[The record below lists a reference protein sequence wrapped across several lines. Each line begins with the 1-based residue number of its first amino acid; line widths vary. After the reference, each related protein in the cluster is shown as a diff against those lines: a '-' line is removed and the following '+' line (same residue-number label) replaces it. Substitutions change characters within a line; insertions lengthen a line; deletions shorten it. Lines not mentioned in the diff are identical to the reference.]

1 MNIDSFSVIVPA
13 FNEEAVIERTLN
25 ALLGEP
31 GSTGFEVIVV
41 CNGCSDDTAGTVR
54 SSFPEVRV
62 VEIAEA
68 SKTAAINEGL
78 SLASAGPV
86 LLLDADIE
94 LDTDSARALIAAA
107 SQPGID
113 TAIGHMSVD
122 TAAADRIVRAF
133 YRVWMEHP
141 YLRNGKFAA
150 AIALSTA
157 GRTRIGR
164 LPAVTA
170 DDTYL
175 RRTIPSDRVA
185 VVPSVSF
192 RVRAPLSTSSL
203 LQVRSRSY
211 RGNRELAAHTQGYA
225 QKKEARGLIENLI
238 RKPALWLYVPIYVAV
253 TFSAR
258 ALSYYNS
265 GVRWERDLT
274 TRMKTA
280 E

>member
-1 MNIDSFSVIVPA
+1 MSSDSFSVIVPA
-13 FNEEAVIERTLN
+13 FNEETVIERTLD

-31 GSTGFEVIVV
+31 GSAGFEVIVV
-41 CNGCSDDTAGTVR
+41 CNGCSDETAFTVR

-62 VEIAEA
+62 LEIDEA

-78 SLASAGPV
+78 SLAKPGPV

-122 TAAADRIVRAF
+122 TAGADTVVRAF

-150 AIALSTA
+150 AIALSTT

-175 RRTIPSDRVA
+175 RRIVPSDRVA

-211 RGNRELAAHTQGYA
+211 RGNRELSAHTQA
-225 QKKEARGLIENLI
+225 QVQTKEARGLIQNLS
-238 RKPALWLYVPIYVAV
+238 RKPSLWLYVPIYLVVAL
-253 TFSAR
+253 SAK